1 MPKVI
6 MHGWQEGLQKVSLTY
21 LQTRVLGISLPLAK
35 ANVDDLLDNKMVII
49 EIDDSEL
56 AISFFLSAGKLGVNC
71 TMEDDN

>member
-56 AISFFLSAGKLGVNC
+56 AISFFFKCWETRSELHYGR
-71 TMEDDN
+71 